1 MLSIVS
7 HGSILST
14 SGSSTK
20 PEEIQSCMPVWP
32 PNPTQTRGPKRTLLR
47 KYELRL
53 LARTAQFRIE
63 VVHFNVLAGT

>member
-1 MLSIVS
+1 
-7 HGSILST
+7 
-14 SGSSTK
+14 
-20 PEEIQSCMPVWP
+20 MPVWP